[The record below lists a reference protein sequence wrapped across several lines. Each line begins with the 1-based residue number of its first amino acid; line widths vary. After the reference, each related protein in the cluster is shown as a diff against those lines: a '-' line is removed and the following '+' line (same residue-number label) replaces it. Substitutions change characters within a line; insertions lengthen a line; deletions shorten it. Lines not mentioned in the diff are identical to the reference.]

1 MKRLQ
6 VEWTLRAQAGQRE
19 RFTPSRQVREG
30 LEVFSIGRSG
40 PDTHKGKRHHQEPET
55 DPWFHSQFL
64 SRSSQSGSFFPRKL
78 DPQPALEARLHSSLL
93 SPPHVPLPPH
103 SLLQKR
109 LSRYIYLLKFMR
121 RSSLTRGPFGRPEPK
136 GKRERRPY

>member
-19 RFTPSRQVREG
+19 RFTPSRQVRED

-64 SRSSQSGSFFPRKL
+64 SRSSQSGSFFP
-78 DPQPALEARLHSSLL
+78 LL
-93 SPPHVPLPPH
+93 SGSSTGFRGLTSFKSVVSSPRAPPPSFPVAEEAEQVH
-103 SLLQKR
+103 
-109 LSRYIYLLKFMR
+109 LSPQVYEEEF
-121 RSSLTRGPFGRPEPK
+121 TH
-136 GKRERRPY
+136 